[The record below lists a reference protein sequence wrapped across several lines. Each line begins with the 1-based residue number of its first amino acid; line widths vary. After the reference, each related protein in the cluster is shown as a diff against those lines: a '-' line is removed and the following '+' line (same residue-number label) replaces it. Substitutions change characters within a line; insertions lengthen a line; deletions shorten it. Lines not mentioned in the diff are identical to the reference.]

1 MQQKTLIRVMKKM
14 TDLDNKLQYKVNKL
28 DLMFFRK
35 VDNIF
40 NLIIKQNN
48 KHSLKIFNAEK
59 YLQTNYLIKMSKLK
73 YPDFKKKKEEYSNKI
88 MLPI

>member
-1 MQQKTLIRVMKKM
+1 MKKM

-28 DLMFFRK
+28 DLMFFSK

-48 KHSLKIFNAEK
+48 KHSPKIFNAEK

-73 YPDFKKKKEEYSNKI
+73 YLDFKKKKEEYFNKI

>member
-1 MQQKTLIRVMKKM
+1 MKKM

-48 KHSLKIFNAEK
+48 KHSPKIFNAEK

-73 YPDFKKKKEEYSNKI
+73 YLDFKKKKEEYFNKI

>member
-1 MQQKTLIRVMKKM
+1 
-14 TDLDNKLQYKVNKL
+14 
-28 DLMFFRK
+28 MFFRK

-48 KHSLKIFNAEK
+48 KHSPKIFNAEK
-59 YLQTNYLIKMSKLK
+59 YLQTNYLIKMPKLK
-73 YPDFKKKKEEYSNKI
+73 YLDFKKKKEEYFNKI